1 MAPPP
6 PNAAAAPWCAAAD
19 LHFQLNNEGQT
30 ILQGGATAPLRL
42 QRNRLQ
48 SDGRCELPLLHTA
61 GGLVGGDQLRI
72 NLHLQP
78 GSRALV
84 TSVAAQKVYGSRG
97 RSRLHPQGRWARLE
111 LLAQLGAGAD
121 LEWLPQETLVF
132 AGGLLEQRQ
141 TILLE
146 PGASWLGT
154 EVVRLGRTAAGEGL
168 GEGCWRSSLEL
179 RRGDHWQLV
188 DRLQLQGEAL
198 QSAHGMA
205 GEPVFASL
213 VWAAPHPLEPTV
225 LLQLLEQG
233 RQDRSGLPGEM
244 ALGSLEQGVIARY
257 RGPSSQAAR
266 FWFTRLWAR
275 IRAVRGLPPPE
286 LPRVWPF
293 QEQPFHIEASASKA
307 SGAGQ
312 S

>member
-42 QRNRLQ
+42 QRSRLQ

-225 LLQLLEQG
+225 LQQLLEQG

-275 IRAVRGLPPPE
+275 IRAVRGLPTPE

-293 QEQPFHIEASASKA
+293 QEQPF
-307 SGAGQ
+307 
-312 S
+312 